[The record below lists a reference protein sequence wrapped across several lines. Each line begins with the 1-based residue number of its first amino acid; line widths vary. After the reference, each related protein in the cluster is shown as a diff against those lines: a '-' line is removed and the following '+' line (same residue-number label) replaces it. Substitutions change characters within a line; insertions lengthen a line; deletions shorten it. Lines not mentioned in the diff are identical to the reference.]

1 MKQHQKDVGKAL
13 GRLEIHLQ
21 EYSRLKENEKERLA
35 NARLEK
41 VRTERERKKRESAI
55 EEEKE
60 LQIHLKKRITHERF
74 ALEQLNEEHER
85 QTRNA
90 DVWERRR
97 EVVNAF
103 EHRAEE
109 RDHFMEKQEREH
121 EKCFGELSKKLRV
134 AMENFESADVERL
147 AEIASRKGLTRDL
160 REAMD
165 LSLIHI

>member
-1 MKQHQKDVGKAL
+1 
-13 GRLEIHLQ
+13 
-21 EYSRLKENEKERLA
+21 LKENEKERLA

-90 DVWERRR
+90 DVWEKRR

-109 RDHFMEKQEREH
+109 RDHFMEKQERDT
-121 EKCFGELSKKLRV
+121 KSV
-134 AMENFESADVERL
+134 SESCRRSYEWQWRTLKARTWND
-147 AEIASRKGLTRDL
+147 
-160 REAMD
+160 
-165 LSLIHI
+165 